1 MTLFPALRRAS
12 VLAFLLLGTTAVQAS
27 VAFHVSVTTQR
38 TDQPGAK
45 RSRPQQEKQDS
56 DVVLGP
62 HYLSVRDGKSLS
74 VLDFATRRRY
84 VIDLAASTYDTYSL
98 FDVAGFR
105 RIEIG
110 HRKAMAGALQAG
122 GLQAHVAPPHVTP
135 PVYEEQAL
143 SVPAARRRNA
153 LQPQVQDG
161 AVLWSLDEQPLLRL
175 EIAGSPVSSDDARAF
190 AQYLRY
196 TWGGHPLLL
205 KMLAD
210 GKRIP
215 AAFTLHYQE
224 VGGTVTRHFR
234 ISAMTAGAPATYT
247 LAAYRP
253 RPLAA
258 DAPALERVLAQA
270 ARLPP
275 PGSQAPQAHLA
286 LRAEAERLF
295 AGEKPFEAFLS
306 MLEDHFSTGALV
318 EKLTPQQQ
326 LAMQECEPIHELT
339 RGLLAK
345 DQKGIAAALAT
356 VQELREKTGLEQPV
370 LALFEG
376 NLRAK
381 LGQWPEATALY
392 LQVLQAKPQMA
403 AVYQDLG
410 DALLAQFDAPNAW
423 RSWDAGRG
431 MAPSLRQFRKADEL
445 ERSLLNDYPAF
456 FAGAVPVPPAVQ
468 PSTSRPASST
478 KTVGSTNLP

>member
-1 MTLFPALRRAS
+1 MPLVPALRRAS
-12 VLAFLLLGTTAVQAS
+12 VAVILFLGASAAQAS
-27 VAFHVSVTTQR
+27 VAFHVTVTTER
-38 TDQPGAK
+38 VNKPGVKTSLPA
-45 RSRPQQEKQDS
+45 RDTQDS
-56 DVVLGP
+56 DVVLGE
-62 HYLSVRDGKSLS
+62 HFISVRDGKSLS

-84 VIDLAASTYDTYSL
+84 MIDTAASTYDTYSL

-105 RIEIG
+105 RFEIE
-110 HRKAMAGALQAG
+110 HRKGMAGALQAG
-122 GLQAHVAPPHVTP
+122 GLQAHVTP
-135 PVYEEQAL
+135 LVYEEQSL
-143 SVPAARRRNA
+143 SVPAARRRGA
-153 LQPQVQDG
+153 LVPQVLDG

-175 EIAGSPVSSDDARAF
+175 GIAGSPVSGDDATAF

-196 TWGGHPLLL
+196 TWGGHPLVL
-205 KMLAD
+205 KMLAG

-224 VGGTVTRHFR
+224 VGGAVTRHFR
-234 ISAMTAGAPATYT
+234 ISTMTAGAPATYS
-247 LAAYRP
+247 LSAYRP

-258 DAPALERVLAQA
+258 DASPLERVLAQA

-275 PGSQAPQAHLA
+275 LGPQAHPA

-295 AGEKPFEAFLS
+295 AEEKPFDAFLS

-326 LAMQECEPIHELT
+326 LAMQECQPIHDLT
-339 RGLLAK
+339 RALLAK
-345 DQKGIAAALAT
+345 DKEGIQAALAT
-356 VQELREKTGLEQPV
+356 VQASRKQTGLEQPV

-392 LQVLQAKPQMA
+392 LQVLQVKPHMA

-423 RSWDAGRG
+423 RSWDAGRA
-431 MAPSLRQFRKADEL
+431 MAPSLRQFRKVNDL
-445 ERSLLNDYPAF
+445 ERSLLHDYPAF
-456 FAGAVPVPPAVQ
+456 FAGGTTLAPEVQ
-468 PSTSRPASST
+468 PSTSRPASKT

>member
-1 MTLFPALRRAS
+1 MPLVPALRRAS
-12 VLAFLLLGTTAVQAS
+12 VAVILFLGASAVQAS
-27 VAFHVSVTTQR
+27 VAFHVTVTTER
-38 TDQPGAK
+38 VNKPGVKTSLPA
-45 RSRPQQEKQDS
+45 RDTQDS

-62 HYLSVRDGKSLS
+62 HYLSVRDGHTLS
-74 VLDFATRRRY
+74 VLDFATRRRH
-84 VIDLAASTYDTYSL
+84 VIDTTASTYDTYSL

-105 RIEIG
+105 RFEIE
-110 HRKAMAGALQAG
+110 HRKGMAGALQAG
-122 GLQAHVAPPHVTP
+122 GLQAHVTP
-135 PVYEEQAL
+135 LVYEEQSL

-153 LQPQVQDG
+153 LLPQVLDG

-175 EIAGSPVSSDDARAF
+175 GIAGSPASGDDATAF

-196 TWGGHPLLL
+196 TWGGHPLVL
-205 KMLAD
+205 KMLAGD
-210 GKRIP
+210 KRIP

-224 VGGTVTRHFR
+224 VGGKVTRHFR

-247 LAAYRP
+247 LSAYRP

-258 DAPALERVLAQA
+258 DAPALESVLAQA
-270 ARLPP
+270 AQLPP
-275 PGSQAPQAHLA
+275 PGPQVHPA
-286 LRAEAERLF
+286 LRAEAEKLF
-295 AGEKPFEAFLS
+295 AADKPFEAFLS

-318 EKLTPQQQ
+318 DKLTPQQQ
-326 LAMQECEPIHELT
+326 LAMQACQPIHDLT
-339 RGLLAK
+339 RALLAK
-345 DQKGIAAALAT
+345 DQAGIAAALAS
-356 VQELREKTGLEQPV
+356 VQELRKQTGLEQPV

-392 LQVLQAKPQMA
+392 LQVLQAKPHMA

-410 DALLAQFDAPNAW
+410 DALLAQFDAANAW
-423 RSWDAGRG
+423 RSWDAGRA
-431 MAPSLRQFRKADEL
+431 MAPSLRQFRKVNDL

-456 FAGAVPVPPAVQ
+456 FTGGVTLAPEVQ
-468 PSTSRPASST
+468 PSTSRPASKT

>member
-1 MTLFPALRRAS
+1 MTLVPALRRAS
-12 VLAFLLLGTTAVQAS
+12 VAVTLFLGASAAQAS
-27 VAFHVSVTTQR
+27 VAFHVTVTTER
-38 TDQPGAK
+38 VNKPGVKTSLPA
-45 RSRPQQEKQDS
+45 RDTQDS
-56 DVVLGP
+56 DVVLGE
-62 HYLSVRDGKSLS
+62 HFISVRDGHTLS

-84 VIDLAASTYDTYSL
+84 MIDTAASTYDTYSL
-98 FDVAGFR
+98 FDVAGSR
-105 RIEIG
+105 AAELH
-110 HRKAMAGALQAG
+110 HRQGIAGMLKVS
-122 GLQAHVAPPHVTP
+122 GLEQHATP

-143 SVPAARRRNA
+143 SVLDNKRRGP
-153 LQPQVQDG
+153 LLPQVLDG

-175 EIAGSPVSSDDARAF
+175 DIAGSPVSGDDAAAF
-190 AQYLRY
+190 AQYVRY
-196 TWGGHPLLL
+196 SWGGHPLVL

-215 AAFTLHYQE
+215 AAFTLHHQQIAGK
-224 VGGTVTRHFR
+224 VARHFR
-234 ISAMTAGAPATYT
+234 ISAMTAGAPATYS

-275 PGSQAPQAHLA
+275 PGPQAHPA

-295 AGEKPFEAFLS
+295 AAEKPFEAFLS

-318 EKLTPQQQ
+318 DKLSPQQQ
-326 LAMQECEPIHELT
+326 LAMQACQPIHDLT
-339 RGLLAK
+339 RALLAK
-345 DQKGIAAALAT
+345 EKEGIQAALAT
-356 VQELREKTGLEQPV
+356 VQGLRQQHGLEQPV

-381 LGQWPEATALY
+381 LGQRQAAMALY
-392 LQVLQAKPQMA
+392 LQVLQAKPHMA
-403 AVYQDLG
+403 AAYQDLG
-410 DALLAQFDAPNAW
+410 DALYAQFDAPNAW
-423 RSWDAGRG
+423 RSWDAGRA
-431 MAPSLRQFRKADEL
+431 MAPSLRQFRKVNDL
-445 ERSLLNDYPAF
+445 ERSLLHDYSAF
-456 FAGAVPVPPAVQ
+456 FAGGATLAPDVQ

>member
-1 MTLFPALRRAS
+1 MSLVPALRRAS
-12 VLAFLLLGTTAVQAS
+12 VAAILLLGTSAVQAS
-27 VAFHVSVTTQR
+27 VGFHVTVTTER
-38 TDQPGAK
+38 VNQPGVKTSLPA
-45 RSRPQQEKQDS
+45 RDTQES

-62 HYLSVRDGKSLS
+62 HYLSVRDGNRLS
-74 VLDFATRRRY
+74 MLDFAARRRH
-84 VIDLAASTYDTYSL
+84 VIDMAASTYDTYSL

-105 RIEIG
+105 AAELH
-110 HRKAMAGALQAG
+110 HRQGLAGMLKAG
-122 GLQAHVAPPHVTP
+122 GLEQHATP
-135 PVYEEQAL
+135 RVYEEQAL
-143 SVPAARRRNA
+143 SVLDNKRRGA
-153 LQPQVQDG
+153 LQPQVLDG
-161 AVLWSLDEQPLLRL
+161 AVLWSLDGQPLLRL
-175 EIAGSPVSSDDARAF
+175 GIAGSPVSGDDATAF

-215 AAFTLHYQE
+215 ADFTLHYQE
-224 VGGTVTRHFR
+224 VGGSVTRHFR
-234 ISAMTAGAPATYT
+234 ISAMTAGAPATYS
-247 LAAYRP
+247 LADYRP

-258 DAPALERVLAQA
+258 DAPPLERVLAQA

-275 PGSQAPQAHLA
+275 PGPQVHPA
-286 LRAEAERLF
+286 LRAEAEKLF
-295 AGEKPFEAFLS
+295 AADQPFEAFLT

-318 EKLTPQQQ
+318 EKLSPQQQ
-326 LAMQECEPIHELT
+326 LAMQECEPIHDLT

-345 DQKGIAAALAT
+345 DQEGIAAALVT
-356 VQELREKTGLEQPV
+356 VQELRKQTELDQPV

-392 LQVLQAKPQMA
+392 LQVLQVKPQIA

-423 RSWDAGRG
+423 RSWDAGRA
-431 MAPSLRQFRKADEL
+431 MAPSLRQFRKVNDL
-445 ERSLLNDYPAF
+445 ERSLLNSYPAF
-456 FAGAVPVPPAVQ
+456 FAGGAALPLKDQ
-468 PSTSRPASST
+468 PSTSRPASNT
-478 KTVGSTNLP
+478 NTVGSTNLP

>member
-1 MTLFPALRRAS
+1 MTLVPALRRAS
-12 VLAFLLLGTTAVQAS
+12 VAVILFLGASAAQAS
-27 VAFHVSVTTQR
+27 VAFRVTVTTER
-38 TDQPGAK
+38 IFKSGVKTSLPA
-45 RSRPQQEKQDS
+45 RATQDS
-56 DVVLGP
+56 DVVLGE
-62 HYLSVRDGKSLS
+62 HFISVRDGKSLS
-74 VLDFATRRRY
+74 VLDFATRRRH
-84 VIDLAASTYDTYSL
+84 VIDTAASTYDTYSL

-105 RIEIG
+105 RFEIA
-110 HRKAMAGALQAG
+110 HRQGMAGALQAG
-122 GLQAHVAPPHVTP
+122 GLQAHVTP
-135 PVYEEQAL
+135 LVYEEQAL
-143 SVPAARRRNA
+143 SVPAARRRTA
-153 LQPQVQDG
+153 LLPQVLDG
-161 AVLWSLDEQPLLRL
+161 AVLWSLDGQPLLRL
-175 EIAGSPVSSDDARAF
+175 GIAGSPVSNDDATAF

-196 TWGGHPLLL
+196 TWGGHPLVL
-205 KMLAD
+205 KLLAD

-224 VGGTVTRHFR
+224 VGGKVTRHFR
-234 ISAMTAGAPATYT
+234 ISAMTAGAPATYS

-258 DAPALERVLAQA
+258 DAPVLERVLAQA

-275 PGSQAPQAHLA
+275 LGPEAPQAHPA
-286 LRAEAERLF
+286 LRAEAEKLF
-295 AGEKPFEAFLS
+295 AAEKPFEAFLT

-318 EKLTPQQQ
+318 DKLSPQQQ
-326 LAMQECEPIHELT
+326 LAMQACQPIHDLT
-339 RGLLAK
+339 RALLAK
-345 DQKGIAAALAT
+345 DKEGIQAALAT
-356 VQELREKTGLEQPV
+356 VQGLRQQHGLEQPV

-392 LQVLQAKPQMA
+392 LHVLQAKPQMA

-423 RSWDAGRG
+423 RSWDAGRA
-431 MAPSLRQFRKADEL
+431 MAPSLRQFRKVNDL
-445 ERSLLNDYPAF
+445 ERSLLQDYPAF
-456 FAGAVPVPPAVQ
+456 FAGGATLPPEVQ

>member
-1 MTLFPALRRAS
+1 MPLVPALRRAS
-12 VLAFLLLGTTAVQAS
+12 VAAILFLGINAAQAS
-27 VAFHVSVTTQR
+27 AAFHVTVTTER
-38 TDQPGAK
+38 VNQPGVKTSLPA
-45 RSRPQQEKQDS
+45 RVTQDS

-74 VLDFATRRRY
+74 VFDFATRRRHA
-84 VIDLAASTYDTYSL
+84 VDMAASTYDTYSL

-105 RIEIG
+105 RFEIE
-110 HRKAMAGALQAG
+110 HRKGMAGALQAG
-122 GLQAHVAPPHVTP
+122 GLQAHVTP
-135 PVYEEQAL
+135 LVYEEQAL
-143 SVPAARRRNA
+143 SVLAGKRHGA
-153 LQPQVQDG
+153 LVPQVRDG
-161 AVLWSLDEQPLLRL
+161 AVLWSLDGQPLLNL
-175 EIAGSPVSSDDARAF
+175 AIGGSAVGADDGRAF

-196 TWGGHPLLL
+196 TWGGHPLVLT
-205 KMLAD
+205 MLAD
-210 GKRIP
+210 GQQIP

-224 VGGTVTRHFR
+224 VGGTVTRQFC
-234 ISAMTAGAPATYT
+234 ISAMTAGAPATYA
-247 LAAYRP
+247 LAGYQAP
-253 RPLAA
+253 PPAA
-258 DAPALERVLAQA
+258 DAPVLERVLAQA

-275 PGSQAPQAHLA
+275 LEPRAHPA

-295 AGEKPFEAFLS
+295 AAEQPLDAFLT

-318 EKLTPQQQ
+318 EKLTPRQQ
-326 LAMQECEPIHELT
+326 LAMQECQPIHDLT
-339 RGLLAK
+339 RGLLARDK
-345 DQKGIAAALAT
+345 EGIAVALAS
-356 VQELREKTGLEQPV
+356 VQELRKQTGMDQPV

-423 RSWDAGRG
+423 RSWDAGRA
-431 MAPSLRQFRKADEL
+431 MAPTLRQFRKVNDL
-445 ERSLLNDYPAF
+445 ERSLLHDYPAF
-456 FAGAVPVPPAVQ
+456 FAGGSPLAPEVQ
-468 PSTSRPASST
+468 PSTSRPASKT

>member
-1 MTLFPALRRAS
+1 MTLVPALRRAS
-12 VLAFLLLGTTAVQAS
+12 VAAILLLGASVAQAS
-27 VAFHVSVTTQR
+27 VAFHVTVMTERVNQPGVKTSLPARTTQ
-38 TDQPGAK
+38 
-45 RSRPQQEKQDS
+45 ES

-62 HYLSVRDGKSLS
+62 HYLSVRDDTSLS
-74 VLDFATRRRY
+74 VLDFATRRRHL
-84 VIDLAASTYDTYSL
+84 IDMAASTYDTYSL

-105 RIEIG
+105 VFELR
-110 HRKAMAGALQAG
+110 HRQGIVGILKAG
-122 GLQAHVAPPHVTP
+122 GLEQHATL

-143 SVPAARRRNA
+143 SVLDNKRRGA
-153 LQPQVQDG
+153 LQPQVLNG
-161 AVLWSLDEQPLLRL
+161 AVLWSLDGQPLLRL
-175 EIAGSPVSSDDARAF
+175 GIAGSPVSGDDATAF

-205 KMLAD
+205 KLLAD

-215 AAFTLHYQE
+215 ADFTLHYQE

-234 ISAMTAGAPATYT
+234 VSAMTAGAPAMYT
-247 LAAYRP
+247 LAAYRL
-253 RPLAA
+253 RPLAV
-258 DAPALERVLAQA
+258 DAPPLERVLAQA
-270 ARLPP
+270 ALLPP
-275 PGSQAPQAHLA
+275 LGPQAHAA
-286 LRAEAERLF
+286 LRAEADKLF
-295 AGEKPFEAFLS
+295 AAEKPFEAFLT

-318 EKLTPQQQ
+318 EKLSPQQQ
-326 LAMQECEPIHELT
+326 RAMQECQPIHDLT

-345 DQKGIAAALAT
+345 DREGIAAALAIL
-356 VQELREKTGLEQPV
+356 QELRKQTGMEQPV

-381 LGQWPEATALY
+381 LGQWQEATALY
-392 LQVLQAKPQMA
+392 LHVLQAKPQMA

-423 RSWDAGRG
+423 RSWDAGRA
-431 MAPSLRQFRKADEL
+431 MAPSLRQFRKVNDL

-456 FAGAVPVPPAVQ
+456 FADVKAVQ

-478 KTVGSTNLP
+478 KTEGSTNLP

>member
-1 MTLFPALRRAS
+1 MTLVPALRRAS
-12 VLAFLLLGTTAVQAS
+12 VAAILLLGTSAAQAS
-27 VAFHVSVTTQR
+27 VAFHITVVTER
-38 TDQPGAK
+38 VNQPGVKTSLPA
-45 RSRPQQEKQDS
+45 RETQDS

-62 HYLSVRDGKSLS
+62 HYLSVRDGRILS
-74 VLDFATRRRY
+74 VFDFATRRRH
-84 VIDLAASTYDTYSL
+84 VIDTAASTYDTYSL
-98 FDVAGFR
+98 FDVVGFR
-105 RIEIG
+105 AAELR
-110 HRKAMAGALQAG
+110 HRQGLGGMLKAG
-122 GLQAHVAPPHVTP
+122 GLEQHATP
-135 PVYEEQAL
+135 RVYEEQAL
-143 SVPAARRRNA
+143 SVLDNKRRGA
-153 LQPQVQDG
+153 LQPQVLDG
-161 AVLWSLDEQPLLRL
+161 AVLWSLDGQPLLRL
-175 EIAGSPVSSDDARAF
+175 GIAGSPVSGDDATAF

-210 GKRIP
+210 GKRVP
-215 AAFTLHYQE
+215 ADFTLHYQE
-224 VGGTVTRHFR
+224 VGGTVTRRFR

-247 LAAYRP
+247 LSAYRP

-258 DAPALERVLAQA
+258 DAPPLERVLAQA
-270 ARLPP
+270 ALLPP
-275 PGSQAPQAHLA
+275 PGPQAPQAHPA
-286 LRAEAERLF
+286 LRAEAEKLF
-295 AGEKPFEAFLS
+295 AADQPFEAFLT

-318 EKLTPQQQ
+318 EKLTPRQQQ
-326 LAMQECEPIHELT
+326 AMQECQPIHDLT

-345 DQKGIAAALAT
+345 DHEGIAAALAT
-356 VQELREKTGLEQPV
+356 VQELRTQTGMAQPV

-381 LGQWPEATALY
+381 LGQWPQATALY

-423 RSWDAGRG
+423 RSWDAGRA
-431 MAPSLRQFRKADEL
+431 MAPALRQFRKVNDL

-456 FAGAVPVPPAVQ
+456 FAGGAPLPPTVQ
-468 PSTSRPASST
+468 PSTSRPASKT

>member
-1 MTLFPALRRAS
+1 MTLVPALRRAS
-12 VLAFLLLGTTAVQAS
+12 VAVILFLGASAAQAS
-27 VAFHVSVTTQR
+27 FAFHVTVTTER
-38 TDQPGAK
+38 VNKPGVKTSLPA
-45 RSRPQQEKQDS
+45 RDTQDS
-56 DVVLGP
+56 DVVLGE
-62 HYLSVRDGKSLS
+62 HFISVRDGKSLS
-74 VLDFATRRRY
+74 VLDFATRRRH
-84 VIDLAASTYDTYSL
+84 VIDTAASTYDTYSL

-105 RIEIG
+105 RFEIG
-110 HRKAMAGALQAG
+110 HRKGMAGALQAG
-122 GLQAHVAPPHVTP
+122 GLQAHVTP
-135 PVYEEQAL
+135 LVYEEQSL

-153 LQPQVQDG
+153 LLPRVLDG

-175 EIAGSPVSSDDARAF
+175 GIAGSPVSGDDAVAF

-196 TWGGHPLLL
+196 TWGGHPLVL
-205 KMLAD
+205 KMLAG

-224 VGGTVTRHFR
+224 VGGAVTRHFR
-234 ISAMTAGAPATYT
+234 ISRLVMDAPATYS

-258 DAPALERVLAQA
+258 DASPLERVLAQA

-275 PGSQAPQAHLA
+275 LGPQAHPA

-295 AGEKPFEAFLS
+295 AEEKPFDAFLS

-326 LAMQECEPIHELT
+326 LAMQECQPIHDLT
-339 RGLLAK
+339 RALLAK
-345 DQKGIAAALAT
+345 DKEGIQAALAT
-356 VQELREKTGLEQPV
+356 VQASRKQTGLDQPV

-392 LQVLQAKPQMA
+392 LQVLQAKPHMA

-423 RSWDAGRG
+423 RSWDAGRA
-431 MAPSLRQFRKADEL
+431 MAPSLRQFRKVNDL
-445 ERSLLNDYPAF
+445 ERSLLHDYPAF
-456 FAGAVPVPPAVQ
+456 FAGGATLAPEVQ
-468 PSTSRPASST
+468 PSTSRPASKT

>member
-1 MTLFPALRRAS
+1 MPLVPALRRAS
-12 VLAFLLLGTTAVQAS
+12 VAVILFLGASAVQAS
-27 VAFHVSVTTQR
+27 VAFHVTVTTER
-38 TDQPGAK
+38 VNQPGVNTSLPA
-45 RSRPQQEKQDS
+45 RDTQDS

-74 VLDFATRRRY
+74 VLDFATRRRH
-84 VIDLAASTYDTYSL
+84 VIDTAASTYDTYSL

-105 RIEIG
+105 RFEIE
-110 HRKAMAGALQAG
+110 HRKGMAGALQAG
-122 GLQAHVAPPHVTP
+122 GLQAHVTP
-135 PVYEEQAL
+135 LVYEEQAL

-153 LQPQVQDG
+153 LQPQVLDG
-161 AVLWSLDEQPLLRL
+161 AVLWSLDGQPLSRL
-175 EIAGSPVSSDDARAF
+175 DIAGSPASGDDATAF

-196 TWGGHPLLL
+196 TWGGHPLVL

-215 AAFTLHYQE
+215 ADFTLHYQE
-224 VGGTVTRHFR
+224 VGGKVTRHFR

-247 LAAYRP
+247 LSAYRP

-270 ARLPP
+270 ALLPP
-275 PGSQAPQAHLA
+275 PGPQVHPA
-286 LRAEAERLF
+286 LRAEAEKLF
-295 AGEKPFEAFLS
+295 AADKPFEAFLS

-318 EKLTPQQQ
+318 DKLSPQQQ
-326 LAMQECEPIHELT
+326 LAMQACQPIHDLT
-339 RGLLAK
+339 RALLAK
-345 DQKGIAAALAT
+345 DKEGIQAALAT
-356 VQELREKTGLEQPV
+356 VQGLRQQHGLGQPV

-376 NLRAK
+376 NMRAK
-381 LGQWPEATALY
+381 LGQWPAATALY
-392 LQVLQAKPQMA
+392 LQVLQEKPQMA

-423 RSWDAGRG
+423 RSWDAGRA
-431 MAPSLRQFRKADEL
+431 MAPTLRQFRKVNDL
-445 ERSLLNDYPAF
+445 ERSLLHDYPAF
-456 FAGAVPVPPAVQ
+456 FSGGVMLAPDVQ
-468 PSTSRPASST
+468 PSTSRPASKT

>member
-1 MTLFPALRRAS
+1 MRRAS
-12 VLAFLLLGTTAVQAS
+12 VAVILFLGASAAQAS
-27 VAFHVSVTTQR
+27 VAFHVTVTTER
-38 TDQPGAK
+38 VNKPGVKTSLPA
-45 RSRPQQEKQDS
+45 RDTQDS
-56 DVVLGP
+56 DVVLGE
-62 HYLSVRDGKSLS
+62 HFISVRDGKSLS

-84 VIDLAASTYDTYSL
+84 MIDTAASTYDTYSL

-105 RIEIG
+105 RFEIE
-110 HRKAMAGALQAG
+110 HRKGMAGALQAG
-122 GLQAHVAPPHVTP
+122 GLQAHVTP
-135 PVYEEQAL
+135 LVYEEQSL
-143 SVPAARRRNA
+143 SVPAARRRGA
-153 LQPQVQDG
+153 LVPQVLDG

-175 EIAGSPVSSDDARAF
+175 GIAGSPVSGDDATAF

-196 TWGGHPLLL
+196 TWGGHPLVL
-205 KMLAD
+205 KMLAG

-224 VGGTVTRHFR
+224 VGGAVTRHFR
-234 ISAMTAGAPATYT
+234 ISTMTAGAPATYS
-247 LAAYRP
+247 LSAYRP

-258 DAPALERVLAQA
+258 DASPLERVLAQA

-275 PGSQAPQAHLA
+275 LGPQAHPA

-295 AGEKPFEAFLS
+295 AEEKPFDAFLS

-326 LAMQECEPIHELT
+326 LAMQECQPIHDLT
-339 RGLLAK
+339 RALLAK
-345 DQKGIAAALAT
+345 DKEGIQAALAT
-356 VQELREKTGLEQPV
+356 VQASRKQTGLEQPV

-392 LQVLQAKPQMA
+392 LQVLQVKPHMA

-423 RSWDAGRG
+423 RSWDAGRA
-431 MAPSLRQFRKADEL
+431 MAPSLRQFRKVNDL
-445 ERSLLNDYPAF
+445 ERSLLHDYPAF
-456 FAGAVPVPPAVQ
+456 FAGGTTLAPEVQ
-468 PSTSRPASST
+468 PSTSRPASKT

>member
-1 MTLFPALRRAS
+1 MTLVPALRRTSVAAILFLGAS
-12 VLAFLLLGTTAVQAS
+12 AAQAS
-27 VAFHVSVTTQR
+27 VAFHVTVTTER
-38 TDQPGAK
+38 VNKPGVKTSLPA
-45 RSRPQQEKQDS
+45 RETQDS
-56 DVVLGP
+56 DVVLGE
-62 HYLSVRDGKSLS
+62 HFISVRDGHTLS

-84 VIDLAASTYDTYSL
+84 MIDTAASTYDTYSL
-98 FDVAGFR
+98 FDVAGSR
-105 RIEIG
+105 AAELH
-110 HRKAMAGALQAG
+110 HRQGIAGMLKLS
-122 GLQAHVAPPHVTP
+122 GLEQHATP

-143 SVPAARRRNA
+143 SVLDNKRRGP
-153 LQPQVQDG
+153 LLPQVLDG
-161 AVLWSLDEQPLLRL
+161 TVLWSLDEQPLLRL
-175 EIAGSPVSSDDARAF
+175 DIAGSPVSGDDATAL

-196 TWGGHPLLL
+196 TWGGHPAVLT
-205 KMLAD
+205 MLAD

-215 AAFTLHYQE
+215 AAFTLHHQQIAGK
-224 VGGTVTRHFR
+224 VARHFR
-234 ISAMTAGAPATYT
+234 ISAMTAGAPATYS

-258 DAPALERVLAQA
+258 DAPVLERVLAQA
-270 ARLPP
+270 ALLPP
-275 PGSQAPQAHLA
+275 PGPQVHPA
-286 LRAEAERLF
+286 LRAEAEKLF
-295 AGEKPFEAFLS
+295 AADKPFEAFLS

-326 LAMQECEPIHELT
+326 LAMQECEPIHDLT
-339 RGLLAK
+339 RALLAK
-345 DQKGIAAALAT
+345 DQAGIAAALAT
-356 VQELREKTGLEQPV
+356 VQASRKQTGLEQPV

-423 RSWDAGRG
+423 RSWDAGRA
-431 MAPSLRQFRKADEL
+431 MAPSLRQFRKVNDL
-445 ERSLLNDYPAF
+445 ERSLLHDYPAF
-456 FAGAVPVPPAVQ
+456 FADGATLAPEGQ
-468 PSTSRPASST
+468 PSTSRPASKT

>member
-1 MTLFPALRRAS
+1 MTLFPVLRRAS
-12 VLAFLLLGTTAVQAS
+12 VLAFLLLGTSAVQAS
-27 VAFHVSVTTQR
+27 VAFHVTVTTER
-38 TDQPGAK
+38 VNKPGVKTSLPA
-45 RSRPQQEKQDS
+45 RDTQDS

-74 VLDFATRRRY
+74 VLDFATRRRH
-84 VIDLAASTYDTYSL
+84 VIDMAASTYDTYSL

-110 HRKAMAGALQAG
+110 HRKGMAGALQAG
-122 GLQAHVAPPHVTP
+122 GLQAHVTP
-135 PVYEEQAL
+135 LVYEEQSL
-143 SVPAARRRNA
+143 SVPGARRRGA
-153 LQPQVQDG
+153 LVPQVLDG

-175 EIAGSPVSSDDARAF
+175 GIAGSPASGDDAAAF

-196 TWGGHPLLL
+196 TWGAHPLVL

-215 AAFTLHYQE
+215 AVFTLHYQE
-224 VGGTVTRHFR
+224 VGGKVTRHFR
-234 ISAMTAGAPATYT
+234 ISAMTVDAPATYT

-253 RPLAA
+253 RPLMA

-270 ARLPP
+270 ALLPP
-275 PGSQAPQAHLA
+275 LGPQAHPA

-295 AGEKPFEAFLS
+295 AAEKPFEAFLS

-318 EKLTPQQQ
+318 DKLTPQQQ
-326 LAMQECEPIHELT
+326 LAMQECEPIHDLT

-345 DQKGIAAALAT
+345 DQDGIKAALAT
-356 VQELREKTGLEQPV
+356 VQELRKQTGMEQPV

-410 DALLAQFDAPNAW
+410 DALLAQFNAAYAW
-423 RSWDAGRG
+423 RSWDAGRA
-431 MAPSLRQFRKADEL
+431 MAPSLRQFRKVNDL

-456 FAGAVPVPPAVQ
+456 FADGAPVWPKVQ
-468 PSTSRPASST
+468 PSTNRPASST
-478 KTVGSTNLP
+478 KTEGSTNLP

>member
-1 MTLFPALRRAS
+1 MPLVPALRRAS
-12 VLAFLLLGTTAVQAS
+12 VAAILFLGASAAQAS
-27 VAFHVSVTTQR
+27 VAFHVTVITERVNKPGVKTSLPARDTQ
-38 TDQPGAK
+38 
-45 RSRPQQEKQDS
+45 ES

-74 VLDFATRRRY
+74 VFDFATRRRHL
-84 VIDLAASTYDTYSL
+84 IDMAASTYDTYSL

-105 RIEIG
+105 AAELR
-110 HRKAMAGALQAG
+110 HRQGIAGILKAG
-122 GLQAHVAPPHVTP
+122 GIDQHATP
-135 PVYEEQAL
+135 RVYEEQAL
-143 SVPAARRRNA
+143 SVLDNKRHGA
-153 LQPQVQDG
+153 LLPQVLDG
-161 AVLWSLDEQPLLRL
+161 AVLWSLDGQPLLRL
-175 EIAGSPVSSDDARAF
+175 GIAGSPVSGDDATAF
-190 AQYLRY
+190 AQYVRY
-196 TWGGHPLLL
+196 TWGGHPLVL

-210 GKRIP
+210 GKRLP

-224 VGGTVTRHFR
+224 VGGTVTRQFR
-234 ISAMTAGAPATYT
+234 ISAMTAAAPATYS

-258 DAPALERVLAQA
+258 DASALERVLAQA
-270 ARLPP
+270 ALLPP
-275 PGSQAPQAHLA
+275 LGSQSHPA

-295 AGEKPFEAFLS
+295 ASEKPFEAFLS

-318 EKLTPQQQ
+318 DKLSPQQM
-326 LAMQECEPIHELT
+326 LAMQECEPIHDLT
-339 RGLLAK
+339 RALLAK
-345 DQKGIAAALAT
+345 DKEGIQAALAT
-356 VQELREKTGLEQPV
+356 VQGLRQQHGLEQPV

-392 LQVLQAKPQMA
+392 LQVLQAKPHMA

-423 RSWDAGRG
+423 RSWDAGRA
-431 MAPSLRQFRKADEL
+431 MAPSLRQFRKVNDL

-456 FAGAVPVPPAVQ
+456 FAGGAALPLKDQ
-468 PSTSRPASST
+468 PSTSRPASKT

>member
-1 MTLFPALRRAS
+1 MTLVSALRRAS
-12 VLAFLLLGTTAVQAS
+12 VAVILFLGASAAQAS
-27 VAFHVSVTTQR
+27 VAFHVTVTTER
-38 TDQPGAK
+38 VNQPGVKTSLPA
-45 RSRPQQEKQDS
+45 RDTQDS
-56 DVVLGP
+56 DVVLGE
-62 HYLSVRDGKSLS
+62 HFISVRDGHTLS

-84 VIDLAASTYDTYSL
+84 MIDTAASTYDTYSL

-105 RIEIG
+105 RFEIE
-110 HRKAMAGALQAG
+110 HRKGMAGALQAG
-122 GLQAHVAPPHVTP
+122 GLQAHVTP
-135 PVYEEQAL
+135 LVYEEQSL

-153 LQPQVQDG
+153 LLPQVLDG
-161 AVLWSLDEQPLLRL
+161 AVLWSLDGQPLLRL
-175 EIAGSPVSSDDARAF
+175 DIAGSPVSGDDAVAF

-196 TWGGHPLLL
+196 TWGGHPLVL
-205 KMLAD
+205 KMLAG

-224 VGGTVTRHFR
+224 VGGAVTRHFR

-247 LAAYRP
+247 LSAYRP

-258 DAPALERVLAQA
+258 DAPVLERVLAQA
-270 ARLPP
+270 ALPP
-275 PGSQAPQAHLA
+275 PPGPQAHPA

-295 AGEKPFEAFLS
+295 AAEKPFEAFLS

-318 EKLTPQQQ
+318 DKLSPQQQ
-326 LAMQECEPIHELT
+326 LAMQACQPIHDLT
-339 RGLLAK
+339 RALLAK
-345 DQKGIAAALAT
+345 DKEGIQAALAT
-356 VQELREKTGLEQPV
+356 VQGLRQQHGLEQPV

-423 RSWDAGRG
+423 RSWDAGRA
-431 MAPSLRQFRKADEL
+431 MAPSLRQFRKVNDL
-445 ERSLLNDYPAF
+445 ERSLLHDYPAF
-456 FAGAVPVPPAVQ
+456 FAGGATLAPEVQ
-468 PSTSRPASST
+468 PSTSRPASKT

>member
-1 MTLFPALRRAS
+1 MILVPALRRAS
-12 VLAFLLLGTTAVQAS
+12 VAAILFLGAGAAQAS
-27 VAFHVSVTTQR
+27 VAFHVTVTTER
-38 TDQPGAK
+38 VNQPGVKTSLPAHTT
-45 RSRPQQEKQDS
+45 QES
-56 DVVLGP
+56 DVVLGE
-62 HYLSVRDGKSLS
+62 HYLSVRDGKALA

-84 VIDLAASTYDTYSL
+84 VIDTAASTYDTYSL

-105 RIEIG
+105 RIEIA
-110 HRKAMAGALQAG
+110 HRQGMAGALKAG
-122 GLQAHVAPPHVTP
+122 GLQAHVTP

-143 SVPAARRRNA
+143 SLPAARRRNA
-153 LQPQVQDG
+153 LVPQILDG

-175 EIAGSPVSSDDARAF
+175 GIAGSPVSNDDATAF

-196 TWGGHPLLL
+196 TWGGHPAVLT
-205 KMLAD
+205 MLAD

-215 AAFTLHYQE
+215 AAFTLHYEE
-224 VGGTVTRHFR
+224 VGGKVARHFR
-234 ISAMTAGAPATYT
+234 ISAMTVGAPATYT

-258 DAPALERVLAQA
+258 DAPPLESVLAQA
-270 ARLPP
+270 ASLPP
-275 PGSQAPQAHLA
+275 PGPQVHPA
-286 LRAEAERLF
+286 LRAEAEKLF
-295 AGEKPFEAFLS
+295 AEEKPFEAFLT

-318 EKLTPQQQ
+318 EKLSPEQRQ
-326 LAMQECEPIHELT
+326 AMQECQPIHDLT

-345 DQKGIAAALAT
+345 DKEGIAAALAG
-356 VQELREKTGLEQPV
+356 VQELRKQMGADQAV

-381 LGQWPEATALY
+381 LGQWPQATALY

-423 RSWDAGRG
+423 RSWDAGRA
-431 MAPSLRQFRKADEL
+431 MAPSLRQFRKVNDR
-445 ERSLLNDYPAF
+445 ERGLLNDYPAF
-456 FAGAVPVPPAVQ
+456 FADAKAGQ
-468 PSTSRPASST
+468 PSTSRPASKT
-478 KTVGSTNLP
+478 NTVGSTNLP

>member
-1 MTLFPALRRAS
+1 MTLVPALRRAS
-12 VLAFLLLGTTAVQAS
+12 VAAILFLGASAAQAS
-27 VAFHVSVTTQR
+27 VAFHVTVTTER
-38 TDQPGAK
+38 VNQPGVKTSLPA
-45 RSRPQQEKQDS
+45 RDTQDS

-62 HYLSVRDGKSLS
+62 HYLSVHDGKSLS

-84 VIDLAASTYDTYSL
+84 MIDTAASTYDTYSL

-105 RIEIG
+105 RFEIE
-110 HRKAMAGALQAG
+110 HRKGMAGALQAG
-122 GLQAHVAPPHVTP
+122 GLQAHVTP
-135 PVYEEQAL
+135 LVYEEQSL

-153 LQPQVQDG
+153 LLPQVLDG
-161 AVLWSLDEQPLLRL
+161 AVLWSLDGQPLLRL
-175 EIAGSPVSSDDARAF
+175 DIAGSPVSGDDAVAF

-196 TWGGHPLLL
+196 TWGGHPLVL
-205 KMLAD
+205 KMLAG

-224 VGGTVTRHFR
+224 VGGAVTRHFR

-247 LAAYRP
+247 LSAYRP
-253 RPLAA
+253 RPLTA
-258 DAPALERVLAQA
+258 DAPALESVLAQA
-270 ARLPP
+270 ASLPP
-275 PGSQAPQAHLA
+275 LELGAHLA

-295 AGEKPFEAFLS
+295 AAEKPFEAFLS

-326 LAMQECEPIHELT
+326 LAMQECQPIHDLT
-339 RGLLAK
+339 RALLAK
-345 DQKGIAAALAT
+345 DKEGIQAALAT
-356 VQELREKTGLEQPV
+356 VQASRKQTGLEQPV

-423 RSWDAGRG
+423 RSWDAGRA
-431 MAPSLRQFRKADEL
+431 MAPSLRQFRKVNDL
-445 ERSLLNDYPAF
+445 ERSLLHDYPAF
-456 FAGAVPVPPAVQ
+456 FAGGATLAPDVQ
-468 PSTSRPASST
+468 PSTSRPASKT

>member
-1 MTLFPALRRAS
+1 MTLVPALRRAS
-12 VLAFLLLGTTAVQAS
+12 VAVILFLGASAAQAS
-27 VAFHVSVTTQR
+27 VAFHVTVTTER
-38 TDQPGAK
+38 VNKPGVKTSLPA
-45 RSRPQQEKQDS
+45 RDTQDS
-56 DVVLGP
+56 DVVLGE
-62 HYLSVRDGKSLS
+62 HFISVRDGKSLS
-74 VLDFATRRRY
+74 VLDFATRRRH
-84 VIDLAASTYDTYSL
+84 VIDTAASTYDTYSL

-105 RIEIG
+105 RFEIG
-110 HRKAMAGALQAG
+110 HRKGMAGALQAG
-122 GLQAHVAPPHVTP
+122 GLQAHVTP
-135 PVYEEQAL
+135 LVYEEQSL

-153 LQPQVQDG
+153 LLPQVLDG

-175 EIAGSPVSSDDARAF
+175 GIAGSPVSGDDAVAF

-196 TWGGHPLLL
+196 TWGGHPLVL
-205 KMLAD
+205 KMLAG

-224 VGGTVTRHFR
+224 VGGKVTRHFR
-234 ISAMTAGAPATYT
+234 ISRLVMDAPATYS

-258 DAPALERVLAQA
+258 DASPLERVLAQA

-275 PGSQAPQAHLA
+275 LGPQAHPA

-295 AGEKPFEAFLS
+295 AEEKPFDAFLS

-326 LAMQECEPIHELT
+326 LAMQECEPIHDLT

-345 DQKGIAAALAT
+345 DQAGIAAALAT
-356 VQELREKTGLEQPV
+356 VQASRKQTGLDQPV

-392 LQVLQAKPQMA
+392 LQVLQAKPHMA

-423 RSWDAGRG
+423 RSWDAGRV
-431 MAPSLRQFRKADEL
+431 MAPSLRQFRKVNDL
-445 ERSLLNDYPAF
+445 ERSLLHDYPAF
-456 FAGAVPVPPAVQ
+456 FAGGATLAPEVQ

>member
-1 MTLFPALRRAS
+1 MTLVPALRRAS
-12 VLAFLLLGTTAVQAS
+12 VAAILFLGASAAQAS
-27 VAFHVSVTTQR
+27 VAFHVTVTTER
-38 TDQPGAK
+38 VNKPGVKTSLPA
-45 RSRPQQEKQDS
+45 RDTQDS

-62 HYLSVRDGKSLS
+62 HYLSVHDGKSLS

-84 VIDLAASTYDTYSL
+84 MIDTAASTYDTYSL

-105 RIEIG
+105 RFEIE
-110 HRKAMAGALQAG
+110 HRKGMAGALQAG
-122 GLQAHVAPPHVTP
+122 GLQAHVTP
-135 PVYEEQAL
+135 LVYEEQSL

-153 LQPQVQDG
+153 LLPQVLDG

-175 EIAGSPVSSDDARAF
+175 DIAGSPVSGDDAVAF

-196 TWGGHPLLL
+196 TWGGHPLVL
-205 KMLAD
+205 KMLAG

-224 VGGTVTRHFR
+224 VGGAVTRHFR

-247 LAAYRP
+247 LSAYRP

-258 DAPALERVLAQA
+258 DAPVLERVLAQA
-270 ARLPP
+270 ALLPP
-275 PGSQAPQAHLA
+275 PGPQAHPA

-295 AGEKPFEAFLS
+295 AEEKPFDAFLS

-326 LAMQECEPIHELT
+326 LAMQECQPIHDLT
-339 RGLLAK
+339 RALLAK
-345 DQKGIAAALAT
+345 DKEGIQAALAT
-356 VQELREKTGLEQPV
+356 VQASRKQTGLEQPV

-423 RSWDAGRG
+423 RSWDAGRA
-431 MAPSLRQFRKADEL
+431 MAPSLRQFRKVNDL
-445 ERSLLNDYPAF
+445 ERSLLHDYPAF
-456 FAGAVPVPPAVQ
+456 FAGGATLAPDVQ
-468 PSTSRPASST
+468 PSTSRPASKT

>member
-1 MTLFPALRRAS
+1 MTLVPALRRAS
-12 VLAFLLLGTTAVQAS
+12 VAAILFLGAGTAQAS
-27 VAFHVSVTTQR
+27 VAFHVTVTTERVNKPGVKTSLPAR
-38 TDQPGAK
+38 TT
-45 RSRPQQEKQDS
+45 QES

-62 HYLSVRDGKSLS
+62 QYLSVRDGKALS
-74 VLDFATRRRY
+74 VLDFVTRRRH
-84 VIDLAASTYDTYSL
+84 VIDMAASTYDTYSL

-105 RIEIG
+105 VFELR
-110 HRKAMAGALQAG
+110 HRQGIAGMLKAG
-122 GLQAHVAPPHVTP
+122 GLEQHATL

-143 SVPAARRRNA
+143 SVLDNKRRGA
-153 LQPQVQDG
+153 LQPQVLDG
-161 AVLWSLDEQPLLRL
+161 AVLWSLDGHPLLRL
-175 EIAGSPVSSDDARAF
+175 GIDGSPVSGDEATAF
-190 AQYLRY
+190 AQYVRY
-196 TWGGHPLLL
+196 TWGGHPLVL

-215 AAFTLHYQE
+215 AAFTLHYEE
-224 VGGTVTRHFR
+224 VGGKVARHFR
-234 ISAMTAGAPATYT
+234 ISAMTVGAPATYT

-258 DAPALERVLAQA
+258 DAPPLESVLAQA
-270 ARLPP
+270 ASLPP
-275 PGSQAPQAHLA
+275 PGPQVHPA
-286 LRAEAERLF
+286 LRAEAEKLF
-295 AGEKPFEAFLS
+295 AEEKPFEAFLT

-318 EKLTPQQQ
+318 EKLSLQQQ
-326 LAMQECEPIHELT
+326 RAMQECQPIHDLT
-339 RGLLAK
+339 RGLQAK
-345 DQKGIAAALAT
+345 DKEGIADALAT
-356 VQELREKTGLEQPV
+356 VQELRKQTGVEQPV

-381 LGQWPEATALY
+381 LGQWPQATALY

-423 RSWDAGRG
+423 RSWDAGRA
-431 MAPSLRQFRKADEL
+431 MAPSLRQFRKVNDL

-456 FAGAVPVPPAVQ
+456 FADVKAVQ

-478 KTVGSTNLP
+478 KTEGRTNLP

>member
-1 MTLFPALRRAS
+1 MTLVTALRRAS
-12 VLAFLLLGTTAVQAS
+12 VAAILFLGASAAQAS
-27 VAFHVSVTTQR
+27 VAFHVTVTTER
-38 TDQPGAK
+38 VNQPGVKTSLPA
-45 RSRPQQEKQDS
+45 RTTQES

-62 HYLSVRDGKSLS
+62 HYLSVRDGKALS
-74 VLDFATRRRY
+74 VLDFATRRRH
-84 VIDLAASTYDTYSL
+84 VIDMAASTYDTYSL

-105 RIEIG
+105 VFELR
-110 HRKAMAGALQAG
+110 HRQGIAGILKAG
-122 GLQAHVAPPHVTP
+122 GLEQHATL

-143 SVPAARRRNA
+143 SVLGNKRRGA
-153 LQPQVQDG
+153 LQPQLLDG
-161 AVLWSLDEQPLLRL
+161 AVLWSLDKQPLLRL
-175 EIAGSPVSSDDARAF
+175 SIAGSPVSGDDATAF
-190 AQYLRY
+190 AQYVRY
-196 TWGGHPLLL
+196 TWGGHPLVLKLL
-205 KMLAD
+205 AN

-215 AAFTLHYQE
+215 ADFTLHYEE

-234 ISAMTAGAPATYT
+234 ISAMTVGAPATYS
-247 LAAYRP
+247 LAAYRL

-258 DAPALERVLAQA
+258 DAPPLERVLAQA
-270 ARLPP
+270 GSLPP
-275 PGSQAPQAHLA
+275 LSPQAHPA

-295 AGEKPFEAFLS
+295 AADKPFEAFLT

-318 EKLTPQQQ
+318 EKLSLQQQ
-326 LAMQECEPIHELT
+326 RAMQECQPIHDLT
-339 RGLLAK
+339 RGLQAK
-345 DQKGIAAALAT
+345 DKEGIADALAT
-356 VQELREKTGLEQPV
+356 VQELRKQTGMEQPV

-381 LGQWPEATALY
+381 LGKWPEATALY

-423 RSWDAGRG
+423 RSWDAGRA
-431 MAPSLRQFRKADEL
+431 MAPSLRQFRKVNDL

-456 FAGAVPVPPAVQ
+456 FADAKAVQ

-478 KTVGSTNLP
+478 KTEGSTNLP

>member
-1 MTLFPALRRAS
+1 MTLVSALRRAS
-12 VLAFLLLGTTAVQAS
+12 VAAILFLGASAAQAS
-27 VAFHVSVTTQR
+27 VAFHVTVTTERVNKPGVKTSLPAR
-38 TDQPGAK
+38 TT
-45 RSRPQQEKQDS
+45 QES
-56 DVVLGP
+56 DVVLGEQ
-62 HYLSVRDGKSLS
+62 YLSVRDGKALS
-74 VLDFATRRRY
+74 VLDFATRRRH
-84 VIDLAASTYDTYSL
+84 VIDMAASTYDTYSL

-105 RIEIG
+105 VFELR
-110 HRKAMAGALQAG
+110 HRQGIAGMLKAG
-122 GLQAHVAPPHVTP
+122 GLEQHATL

-143 SVPAARRRNA
+143 SVLDNKRRGA
-153 LQPQVQDG
+153 LQPQLLDG

-175 EIAGSPVSSDDARAF
+175 GIAGSPVSGDDATAF

-196 TWGGHPLLL
+196 SWGGHPLVL
-205 KMLAD
+205 KLLAD

-215 AAFTLHYQE
+215 ADFTLHYEE
-224 VGGTVTRHFR
+224 VGGKVARHFR
-234 ISAMTAGAPATYT
+234 VSALTAGAPATYS

-258 DAPALERVLAQA
+258 DAPPLERVLAQA
-270 ARLPP
+270 ALLPP
-275 PGSQAPQAHLA
+275 LSPQAHPA
-286 LRAEAERLF
+286 LRAEAEKLF
-295 AGEKPFEAFLS
+295 AAEKPFEAFLT

-318 EKLTPQQQ
+318 EKLSLQQQ
-326 LAMQECEPIHELT
+326 RAMQECQPIHDLT
-339 RGLLAK
+339 RGLQAK
-345 DQKGIAAALAT
+345 DKEGIADALAT
-356 VQELREKTGLEQPV
+356 VQELRKQTGLEQPV

-381 LGQWPEATALY
+381 LGQWSEATALY

-423 RSWDAGRG
+423 RSWNAGRA
-431 MAPSLRQFRKADEL
+431 MAPSLRQFRKVNDL

-456 FAGAVPVPPAVQ
+456 FADAKAVQ

-478 KTVGSTNLP
+478 KTEGSTNLP